1 MATLLGGSRWQD
13 EVTPLDDDWYFYKTE
28 QERKDNPL
36 DDDYIPEKHRDL
48 DEQDMMWNRRD
59 D

>member
-1 MATLLGGSRWQD
+1 MATLLGGSRWDD
-13 EVTPLDDDWYFYKTE
+13 EITPLDDDWYAYKTE

-36 DDDYIPEKHRDL
+36 DDDYIPEKYRDL